1 MIHHKND
8 VDLHFNKNN
17 LSSESQNRAN
27 QITTFYKALY
37 QINDIVLGLIFLVGS
52 FFFFSDQTMVA
63 GTILFVIGSL
73 QMTARPVISFIHD
86 LKLSK
91 FYKRK
96 YQEELQHQS
105 KL

>member
-1 MIHHKND
+1 MPIK
-8 VDLHFNKNN
+8 LP
-17 LSSESQNRAN
+17 LS
-27 QITTFYKALY
+27 TKLY
-37 QINDIVLGLIFLVGS
+37 INDIVLGLIFLVGS
-52 FFFFSDQTMVA
+52 FSSLVTKQWLLA
-63 GTILFVIGSL
+63 LYFVIGSL

>member
-52 FFFFSDQTMVA
+52 FF
-63 GTILFVIGSL
+63 LL
-73 QMTARPVISFIHD
+73 
-86 LKLSK
+86 
-91 FYKRK
+91 
-96 YQEELQHQS
+96 
-105 KL
+105 